1 MPLIHLTTFIAA
13 PAQRV
18 FDLSR
23 SISLHKHTMLAYN
36 EKPVAGVM
44 KGLINKGEEV
54 TWTAKHLYKTRTLK
68 IRITAMHPFES
79 FTDEQVEGDFKSM
92 KHEHVF
98 KRCDNGT
105 IMIDLFSFEVPYN
118 FAGRFFSK
126 IYLTNY
132 MKRLLEERNKMLKKV
147 AEGNNWN
154 GFLNS

>member
-23 SISLHKHTMLAYN
+23 SISLHKNSMSAYE
-36 EKPVAGVM
+36 EKAIAGVT
-44 KGLINKGEEV
+44 KGLINNGEEV
-54 TWTAKHLYKTRTLK
+54 TWSAKHLKKTRILK
-68 IRITAMHPFES
+68 VAITAMQPFES
-79 FTDEQVEGDFKSM
+79 FTDEQVAGDFRLM

-98 KRCDNGT
+98 KPCDNGT
-105 IMIDLFSFEVPYN
+105 IMIDLFSFEIRYG
-118 FAGRFFSK
+118 FFGRIFNK

-132 MKRLLEERNKMLKKV
+132 IKQLLEERNKMLKKV

-154 GFLNS
+154 VFLNN